1 MYKLL
6 REELE
11 RSLRGTRAN
20 GMHDLDEEW
29 GWQGEREEVWTGNSP
44 GGGGRRWESYSAT
57 VKMVTDFGF

>member
-29 GWQGEREEVWTGNSP
+29 GWQGEREEVWTWNSP
-44 GGGGRRWESYSAT
+44 GGGGGAGRAT

>member
-29 GWQGEREEVWTGNSP
+29 G
-44 GGGGRRWESYSAT
+44 
-57 VKMVTDFGF
+57 